1 MEKEVLEVNQNVSKS
16 IRKVKTAFLVLA
28 AIGVIIVICN
38 LIVGNVNSKNE
49 DIYWSL
55 LCGSILVPII
65 TIPLINGFAT
75 IVKSA
80 EYHNARVESKYEIKS
95 K

>member
-16 IRKVKTAFLVLA
+16 IRKVKTAFLVLS
-28 AIGVIIVICN
+28 AIGVIIVIGN
-38 LIVGNVNSKNE
+38 LIAGNVNSNNE

-55 LCGSILVPII
+55 LCCSVLVPLIN
-65 TIPLINGFAT
+65 IPLINGFAT
-75 IVKSA
+75 IVKA
-80 EYHNARVESKYEIKS
+80 TEYHNAQVESKYEIKS